1 MHIIRSVT
9 AILFGTENCNILYA
23 LMILVSLDYLTGICL
38 AIRKKELSSS
48 IGAKGIA
55 NKVRIFVLVSLSNV
69 VDTYFSITG
78 SAIEAITIM
87 FYCTNEAISIIENAV
102 KMGIPLPAKLVSCM
116 KAFKSKNS

>member
-55 NKVRIFVLVSLSNV
+55 NKVMIFVLVSLSNV

-87 FYCTNEAISIIENAV
+87 FYCTNEAITIVFI
-102 KMGIPLPAKLVSCM
+102 
-116 KAFKSKNS
+116 

>member
-1 MHIIRSVT
+1 M
-9 AILFGTENCNILYA
+9 
-23 LMILVSLDYLTGICL
+23 
-38 AIRKKELSSS
+38 SSS

-55 NKVRIFVLVSLSNV
+55 NKVMIFVLVSLSNV

>member
-55 NKVRIFVLVSLSNV
+55 NKVMIFVLVSLSNV

-87 FYCTNEAISIIENAV
+87 VYCTNEAISIIENAV

>member
-1 MHIIRSVT
+1 MHIIHSIT
-9 AILFGTENCNILYA
+9 AMLFGTENCNILYA
-23 LMILVSLDYLTGICL
+23 LMILVCLDYLTGICL

-55 NKVRIFVLVSLSNV
+55 NKVMIFVLVSLSNV

-78 SAIEAITIM
+78 CAIETITIL

-102 KMGIPLPAKLVSCM
+102 KMEIPLPTKLVNCM